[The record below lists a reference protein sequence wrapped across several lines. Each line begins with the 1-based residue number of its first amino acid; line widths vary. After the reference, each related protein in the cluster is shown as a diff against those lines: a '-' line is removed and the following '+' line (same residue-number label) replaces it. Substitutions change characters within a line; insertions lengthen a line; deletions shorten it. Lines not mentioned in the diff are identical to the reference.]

1 MFSKFNLTELLKDG
15 FSGIRVSP
23 KIFYTIFWH
32 LFFPMMLSIIF
43 LLFSVAI
50 DNDIISNI
58 ISSISIFSGLLF
70 SVIFVVTENYS
81 KRKNQMSHN
90 QSDEAKSYLRRY
102 KNFTEQITTL
112 ILFSVAIAI
121 ISIVFLLLYIFLMKA
136 NLQGLQVVK
145 EVKEFIETGD
155 IDYSKVKSIVLLF
168 LQTLSFIFL
177 YNYLLT
183 IVTLVREVY
192 AMVFDDINY
201 DQ

>member
-1 MFSKFNLTELLKDG
+1 MFSKFNLIELLKDG
-15 FSGIRVSP
+15 FSEIRVSP

-32 LFFPMMLSIIF
+32 LFFPIMLSIIF
-43 LLFSVAI
+43 LLFSVTI

-58 ISSISIFSGLLF
+58 ISAISIFSGLLF

-81 KRKNQMSHN
+81 KRKNQMSRN
-90 QSDEAKSYLRRY
+90 QSDEAQSYLKRY
-102 KNFTEQITTL
+102 KDFTEQITTL

-183 IVTLVREVY
+183 IITLVKEVY

-201 DQ
+201 D

>member
-1 MFSKFNLTELLKDG
+1 MFSKFNLIELLKDG
-15 FSGIRVSP
+15 FSEIRVSP

-32 LFFPMMLSIIF
+32 IFFPIMLSIIF
-43 LLFSVAI
+43 LLFSVTI

-58 ISSISIFSGLLF
+58 ISAISIFSGLLF

-81 KRKNQMSHN
+81 KRKNQMRRN
-90 QSDEAKSYLRRY
+90 QSDEAQSYLKRY
-102 KNFTEQITTL
+102 KDFTGQITTL

-145 EVKEFIETGD
+145 EVKEFIETGN

-177 YNYLLT
+177 YIYLLT
-183 IVTLVREVY
+183 IITLVKEVY

-201 DQ
+201 D

>member
-1 MFSKFNLTELLKDG
+1 
-15 FSGIRVSP
+15 
-23 KIFYTIFWH
+23 
-32 LFFPMMLSIIF
+32 MLSTIF
-43 LLFSVAI
+43 LLFSVTI

-81 KRKNQMSHN
+81 KRKNQMSRN
-90 QSDEAKSYLRRY
+90 QSDEVQSYLKRY
-102 KNFTEQITTL
+102 KDFTEQITTL

-136 NLQGLQVVK
+136 NLQVLQVVK
-145 EVKEFIETGD
+145 EIKEIIEAGN
-155 IDYSKVKSIVLLF
+155 IDYSKIKFIVLLF
-168 LQTLSFIFL
+168 LQTSSFIFL

-183 IVTLVREVY
+183 IITLVKEVY

-201 DQ
+201 DS

>member
-1 MFSKFNLTELLKDG
+1 MFSKFNLIELLKDG
-15 FSGIRVSP
+15 FSEIRVSP

-32 LFFPMMLSIIF
+32 IFFPIMLSIIF
-43 LLFSVAI
+43 LLFSVTI

-58 ISSISIFSGLLF
+58 ISAISIFSGLLF

-81 KRKNQMSHN
+81 KRKNQMRRN
-90 QSDEAKSYLRRY
+90 QSDEAQSYLKRY
-102 KNFTEQITTL
+102 KDFTGQITTL

-145 EVKEFIETGD
+145 EVKEFIETGN

-183 IVTLVREVY
+183 IITLVKEVY

-201 DQ
+201 D